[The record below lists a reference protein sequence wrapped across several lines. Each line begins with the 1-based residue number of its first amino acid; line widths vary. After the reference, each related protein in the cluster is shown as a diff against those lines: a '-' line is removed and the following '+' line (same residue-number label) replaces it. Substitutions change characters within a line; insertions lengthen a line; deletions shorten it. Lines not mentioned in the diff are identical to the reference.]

1 MNVFSKGNSKLT
13 FYLSSERKK
22 KQDMELL
29 EEILA
34 KDNMNKA
41 YKKVC
46 ENKGVAGVDGITVDE
61 VRRVFER
68 KWKKNSRQNKKKR
81 IQTAT
86 SEESTNT
93 KRKWQDEKFRDT
105 NSSRQNN
112 TTSNGTSASTN
123 IRGAV

>member
-1 MNVFSKGNSKLT
+1 
-13 FYLSSERKK
+13 
-22 KQDMELL
+22 MELL

-41 YKKVC
+41 YKKVYQ
-46 ENKGVAGVDGITVDE
+46 NKGVAGVDGITVDE

-86 SEESTNT
+86 SEKSTDT
-93 KRKWQDEKFRDT
+93 KRKRQDEKLRNT
-105 NSSRQNN
+105 NSCRQNN
-112 TTSNGTSASTN
+112 TTSNDTSASTN
-123 IRGAV
+123 I

>member
-1 MNVFSKGNSKLT
+1 MI
-13 FYLSSERKK
+13 YLSSERKK

-46 ENKGVAGVDGITVDE
+46 QNKGVAGVDGITVDD

-68 KWKKNSRQNKKKR
+68 KWRKNSKQNKEKR

-86 SEESTNT
+86 SEKSTNT
-93 KRKWQDEKFRDT
+93 KRKRQDEKFRDT
-105 NSSRQNN
+105 NSCRQNN
-112 TTSNGTSASTN
+112 TASNGTSVSTN
-123 IRGAV
+123 I